1 MAELKAIY
9 YDGSRGRT
17 SSVSSI
23 RDIYSKSSQGSI
35 HPIEESSPIL
45 NSRVRILE
53 QEMTTATLLTHSDS
67 EDSLA
72 GFADELGLDELEDD
86 YEDDPLPSIS
96 VGRPSIRSQSSGIS
110 TGQDINFTLSLPST
124 QSLPEEEE
132 HPMLDPY
139 NISRYTSSD
148 SQNSPRLLHSNDKKV
163 GRRLSNDSGAVA
175 DDESTGSSASGETG
189 GPSQEHSNENIL
201 TTTLKEVDS
210 GLNKRLSGFADEI
223 FAMFKDE
230 LKM

>member
-1 MAELKAIY
+1 MAELKSIY
-9 YDGSRGRT
+9 YDGSRART

-23 RDIYSKSSQGSI
+23 RDIYSKSSQRSI
-35 HPIEESSPIL
+35 HHIEENSPIL

-53 QEMTTATLLTHSDS
+53 EEITTTLLTHSDS

-110 TGQDINFTLSLPST
+110 SGQDINFTLSLPST

-132 HPMLDPY
+132 HPILDTY
-139 NISRYTSSD
+139 NISRYISSD
-148 SQNSPRLLHSNDKKV
+148 SHNSPRLLHTNEKKD

-175 DDESTGSSASGETG
+175 DNESTGSSASGETG
-189 GPSQEHSNENIL
+189 GPSQEHSNENSL

-210 GLNKRLSGFADEI
+210 GLDKRLSGFADEI

>member
-1 MAELKAIY
+1 MAELKSIY

-23 RDIYSKSSQGSI
+23 KDFYSKSSQGSI
-35 HPIEESSPIL
+35 NPIEESSPIL

-53 QEMTTATLLTHSDS
+53 EMTATLLTHSDS

-86 YEDDPLPSIS
+86 YEDDHLPSIS
-96 VGRPSIRSQSSGIS
+96 GGRPSIRSQSSGIS

-132 HPMLDPY
+132 HPILDSF
-139 NISRYTSSD
+139 NISRYTSSN
-148 SQNSPRLLHSNDKKV
+148 SQNSPRLLHSSEKKD

-175 DDESTGSSASGETG
+175 DNESTGSSASGETS
-189 GPSQEHSNENIL
+189 GPSQEHSNENSL
-201 TTTLKEVDS
+201 TATLKEVDS
-210 GLNKRLSGFADEI
+210 SGLDKRLSGFADEI

-230 LKM
+230 LKL